1 MGLQDPNDGIH
12 LAVSPRC
19 GPLSGTVSDFNA
31 GLNLPQFKTIVA
43 FGDSFT
49 DGGRHDGGPLEP
61 AVITPPDILAG
72 GRSTNGPVWVED
84 IASDIGARVMDY
96 AWSSAVT
103 NISLWPSNPY
113 PRDFIMQTT
122 TFLSQSNN
130 LDPETTL
137 YAIFF
142 GINDWGDSFVD
153 GNHLPEAAQ
162 DMLGQIALLASPPT
176 NARNFL
182 ITDAYGR
189 GTHNSWGEAWL
200 QSIFDGLVAFRSQDP
215 PLNLALVIF
224 GTIWDGVLRSDPGY
238 KAFGYTNPGACFI
251 DGNMCDDP
259 EHYFYWFD
267 GHPSKQT
274 HRIMADYVEMVL
286 THCRV

>member
-1 MGLQDPNDGIH
+1 
-12 LAVSPRC
+12 
-19 GPLSGTVSDFNA
+19 
-31 GLNLPQFKTIVA
+31 
-43 FGDSFT
+43 
-49 DGGRHDGGPLEP
+49 
-61 AVITPPDILAG
+61 
-72 GRSTNGPVWVED
+72 
-84 IASDIGARVMDY
+84 
-96 AWSSAVT
+96 
-103 NISLWPSNPY
+103 
-113 PRDFIMQTT
+113 MQTT
-122 TFLSQSNN
+122 TFINQFNN

-137 YAIFF
+137 YTVFF

-189 GTHNSWGEAWL
+189 GTHNAWGEAWL
-200 QSIFDGLVAFRSQDP
+200 QSIFDGFIAFRSQDP
-215 PLNLALVIF
+215 PLNLAFADFAI
-224 GTIWDGVLRSDPGY
+224 IWDGVLRSDPGY

-251 DGNMCDDP
+251 DGNVCDDP

-274 HRIMADYVEMVL
+274 HRIMADYVEEVL
-286 THCRV
+286 MHCRV